1 MRVAVQS
8 VDLALWKTRNF
19 VFFVGIIAMNYTI
32 MRPSPVDMI
41 FVCALALCLVVN
53 QTVRVNFVVLT
64 VFLLAWGLS
73 YFFASVPHLY
83 ELWRGDSVVFEL
95 VAKTFV
101 LMIAFTA
108 CYISTTWDKAHYET
122 FMKVYVATC
131 TIASV
136 LGTIGFALQLD
147 MLTWDSR
154 ARGLLDDP
162 NMYGSMVVPS
172 LLCALYLLHFGVV
185 RRWIMLLVLP
195 ILGIGVLL
203 SFSRIAIVASLVT
216 CTGFIFFLNRTNLK
230 RLVPA
235 IVALIG
241 LGAVLFAILSMTSE
255 EFTQKFLQRLTF
267 AESYDLGEQ
276 GRYGRYLLVI
286 PMILENPMG
295 VGVLQLE
302 KIFPEPIHNIWL
314 SSFVNYGW
322 GGGFTWLL
330 LVGCSIWRSID
341 NYRRTR
347 SPVAIL
353 LLFTYIAVIM
363 CASLHEGEH
372 WRHMWLMLG
381 VLWGFSPANF
391 GEALRRMTAA
401 IRPAKAATLPVP
413 ATAIPRAMVV
423 RVRRSS
429 IARVGRA

>member
-1 MRVAVQS
+1 
-8 VDLALWKTRNF
+8 
-19 VFFVGIIAMNYTI
+19 
-32 MRPSPVDMI
+32 
-41 FVCALALCLVVN
+41 
-53 QTVRVNFVVLT
+53 
-64 VFLLAWGLS
+64 
-73 YFFASVPHLY
+73 
-83 ELWRGDSVVFEL
+83 
-95 VAKTFV
+95 
-101 LMIAFTA
+101 
-108 CYISTTWDKAHYET
+108 
-122 FMKVYVATC
+122 
-131 TIASV
+131 
-136 LGTIGFALQLD
+136 

-302 KIFPEPIHNIWL
+302 KNLPEPIHNIWH
-314 SSFVNYGW
+314 SSFDNYGW